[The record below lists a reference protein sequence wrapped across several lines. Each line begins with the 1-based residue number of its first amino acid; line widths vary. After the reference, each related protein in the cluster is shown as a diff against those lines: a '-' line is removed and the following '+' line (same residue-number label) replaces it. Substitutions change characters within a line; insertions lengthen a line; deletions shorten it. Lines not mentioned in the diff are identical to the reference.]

1 MVSYVNGNNES
12 ASYDATY
19 FGSFGAEHI
28 PKEIKKF
35 IGNKSIISNIYRM
48 QACDSIIC
56 GYFCIPLIEFMV
68 KCKKLLYYT
77 NLFSP
82 NEYEKNNKIILKY
95 FQYIKG

>member
-1 MVSYVNGNNES
+1 MVSFVNGNNEI

-28 PKEIKKF
+28 PEEIKKF

-48 QACDSIIC
+48 QACDSIIW

-68 KCKKLLYYT
+68 KGKKLLYYT

-82 NEYEKNNKIILKY
+82 SEYEQNNKIILKY
-95 FQYIKG
+95 IQYIKG